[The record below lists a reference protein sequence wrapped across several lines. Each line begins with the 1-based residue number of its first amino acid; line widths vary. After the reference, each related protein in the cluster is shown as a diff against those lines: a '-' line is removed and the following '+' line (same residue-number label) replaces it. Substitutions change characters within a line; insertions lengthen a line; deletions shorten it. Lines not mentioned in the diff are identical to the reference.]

1 MEEELKVMFGVPSAD
16 WRGLGKVDIDLGREG
31 AEPKGLG
38 ALHDVF
44 ITVSDV
50 VTALCN
56 TLRRKK
62 LGSLPY

>member
-1 MEEELKVMFGVPSAD
+1 MFGVPSTD

-31 AEPKGLG
+31 AEPKRLR
-38 ALHDVF
+38 LLPHIF

-50 VTALCN
+50 LTALCN

-62 LGSLPY
+62 VASLPY

>member
-1 MEEELKVMFGVPSAD
+1 MFGVRSAD

-38 ALHDVF
+38 ALRDVF
-44 ITVSDV
+44 ITVPDV